1 MSLPAE
7 QEVADANVVLL
18 TAFRCAAPRRGLG
31 SVLELQFCGSIRPG
45 LWQLGADPLSAR
57 WVPGDVLTPGWSLNR
72 KLLFRACGVGL
83 AALFLQKNPHPFIA
97 PSGF

>member
-1 MSLPAE
+1 MTSRRLR
-7 QEVADANVVLL
+7 
-18 TAFRCAAPRRGLG
+18 RCHAAGVGGGRRGGSRLG
-31 SVLELQFCGSIRPG
+31 GGC
-45 LWQLGADPLSAR
+45 DPLSAR